1 LKTEKSTSMK
11 NQPTNNSVYDT
22 SIRLVILFL
31 IIIWCLLI
39 MQPFLSILLWS
50 IILTLVL
57 LPLHSRLTKLFKGKS
72 KLAAFVLVFTF
83 LLIFF
88 LPSWLLIDQ
97 MADEVK
103 MLKEKFNTGTLSI
116 PPPTEQVREWPVI
129 GEKLYDTWQGASFN
143 LEQTLIKHK
152 VQIAELGKKLIKGLL
167 STAGG
172 ILQIMLSLI
181 IAGIMLGMGK
191 SGEVAY
197 KLFRKI
203 AGKRG
208 EEFADITVKT
218 VNNVVKGVIG
228 VALILAFLHG
238 LLFALAGIP
247 FPGVWTLLIFVLA
260 VLQLPAIIVSLPV
273 IIYMFSIKDT
283 QSAVIWTV
291 LFLVVG
297 LSDNVL
303 KPILLGKGAP
313 VPIVVIFIGVVGGFI
328 LSGFIG
334 LFTGAIVMSIG
345 YKLFMEWI
353 NTENEAA

>member
-1 LKTEKSTSMK
+1 MK

-191 SGEVAY
+191 SGEMAY

>member
-1 LKTEKSTSMK
+1 MK
-11 NQPTNNSVYDT
+11 NQSTNNSVYDT
-22 SIRLVILFL
+22 IIRLVILFL

-57 LPLHSRLTKLFKGKS
+57 LPLHNRLTKVFKGKS
-72 KLAAFVLVFTF
+72 KLAAFVMIFTF

-103 MLKEKFNTGTLSI
+103 LLKEKFNTGTLSI
-116 PPPTEQVREWPVI
+116 PPPTEQVREWPVV
-129 GEKLYDTWQGASFN
+129 GEKLYDTWQGASVN
-143 LEQTLIKHK
+143 LEQTMIKHK
-152 VQIAELGKKLIKGLL
+152 DQIAESGKKLIKGLL

-172 ILQIMLSLI
+172 ILQIMISLI
-181 IAGIMLGMGK
+181 IAGIMLGIGK
-191 SGEVAY
+191 SGELAY

-208 EEFADITVKT
+208 EEFADIAVKT

-228 VALILAFLHG
+228 VALILAILHG
-238 LLFALAGIP
+238 ILFVLAGIP

-313 VPIVVIFIGVVGGFI
+313 VPMVVIFIGVVGGFI

-353 NTENEAA
+353 NTENEAV